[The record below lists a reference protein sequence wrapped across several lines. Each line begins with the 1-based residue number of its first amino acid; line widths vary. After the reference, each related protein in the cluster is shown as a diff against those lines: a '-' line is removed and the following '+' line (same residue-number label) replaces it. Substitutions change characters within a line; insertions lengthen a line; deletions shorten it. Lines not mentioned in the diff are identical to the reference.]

1 MMESDGKQK
10 RFFWGVALAW
20 VPWVPMII
28 GLRNIFVGIGN
39 SKATGVGAIAGGLVE
54 SYADAGLAAIL
65 ICEVGAMALLFRAFS
80 HGRGLRSAF
89 SVLSI
94 CMSGLMLLLFCL
106 SLWLFWFVRHQT
118 Y

>member
-1 MMESDGKQK
+1 MEGDVKQT
-10 RFFWGVALAW
+10 RFFWVVALAW

-28 GLRNIFVGIGN
+28 GLRNTFVGIGN
-39 SKATGVGAIAGGLVE
+39 SKATGVGAIAGGLLE

-80 HGRGLRSAF
+80 RGRGLRSAF
-89 SVLSI
+89 SVFSI
-94 CMSGLMLLLFCL
+94 CVSGLMLVLLCL
-106 SLWLFWFVRHQT
+106 SLWLFWFVRHQG